1 MATQS
6 QNHEILARK
15 VYFFKLVFIQPTENV
30 YFLKKKILLHLLLYC
45 TPYLHFMWGE
55 KKITLMM

>member
-30 YFLKKKILLHLLLYC
+30 YF
-45 TPYLHFMWGE
+45 
-55 KKITLMM
+55 